1 MYPMEHVKN
10 ERKMEM
16 ASWERELYKNIGK
29 TKIIERKNENGET
42 VKELVKIGFGPYNK
56 ISFNGR

>member
-1 MYPMEHVKN
+1 
-10 ERKMEM
+10 M
-16 ASWERELYKNIGK
+16 ASWERKLYKDIGK
-29 TKIIERKNENGET
+29 TKIIERKNEKGET